1 MPFQNLRV
9 NSEFFVLHKD
19 GAPYIEVGSVV
30 GVSNPVP
37 EFMQQPIPYGQPPK
51 MVVDITIKVGEQT
64 VTFQKIPAMSDIA
77 DANFPGGGNMVISGS
92 RESMNAEVAAIDG
105 IKDDIILDFSG
116 VIFVSRSFTDELYN
130 VMAENKNVSLVN
142 MSKFV
147 KSMLEA
153 VTDGRNSKRVFK
165 QSESEIKEF
174 EDMGSLSSF
183 LATI

>member
-19 GAPYIEVGSVV
+19 GTPYIEVGSVV

-37 EFMQQPIPYGQPPK
+37 EFLQQPIPYGQPPK

-92 RESMNAEVAAIDG
+92 RESMNSEVAAMRNRSAEILRSIDHHRAIVDACG
-105 IKDDIILDFSG
+105 KMMEILNPEFAE
-116 VIFVSRSFTDELYN
+116 RQRQE
-130 VMAENKNVSLVN
+130 AENKALREEISELKAMMAELLKPAERPSTNN
-142 MSKFV
+142 PK
-147 KSMLEA
+147 
-153 VTDGRNSKRVFK
+153 K
-165 QSESEIKEF
+165 QQV
-174 EDMGSLSSF
+174 
-183 LATI
+183 

>member
-1 MPFQNLRV
+1 MNTML
-9 NSEFFVLHKD
+9 K
-19 GAPYIEVGSVV
+19 
-30 GVSNPVP
+30 
-37 EFMQQPIPYGQPPK
+37 
-51 MVVDITIKVGEQT
+51 
-64 VTFQKIPAMSDIA
+64 IA
-77 DANFPGGGNMVISGS
+77 DLISTDIRSRANADIIRS
-92 RESMNAEVAAIDG
+92 AIDG

-153 VTDGRNSKRVFK
+153 VTDGLNSKRVFK

>member
-1 MPFQNLRV
+1 MCL
-9 NSEFFVLHKD
+9 
-19 GAPYIEVGSVV
+19 
-30 GVSNPVP
+30 
-37 EFMQQPIPYGQPPK
+37 
-51 MVVDITIKVGEQT
+51 
-64 VTFQKIPAMSDIA
+64 
-77 DANFPGGGNMVISGS
+77 
-92 RESMNAEVAAIDG
+92 VA
-105 IKDDIILDFSG
+105 
-116 VIFVSRSFTDELYN
+116 RSFTDELYN